1 MSARSTSGPVI
12 GAGGDGLLK
21 YWRDKRIRAVITQI
35 LVVAGLFAF
44 LAYIASNA
52 VANLEALGKEFGFE
66 FLGAPASY
74 DINQTLIEY
83 DSRSPHYR
91 AALVGMLN
99 TLLVA
104 ACGVLFATIIGFTM
118 GVMRLSSN
126 WLVNRMVYCYIEITR
141 NVPVLVQILLW
152 HGIIVHSFPHPRQA
166 IIPAEGFVLS
176 NRGLYMP
183 KPLFEPEFWVVV
195 AAFVAALIAAVVFAR
210 WAQAKQNH
218 TGTVY
223 PVFSINLAL
232 IVGLPL
238 IAYLLAG
245 QPLGFESP
253 ELKGFNYRGGMVIK
267 PEFAALWWAL
277 SLYTGAFIAEIVRSG
292 VQAVSH
298 GQTEASYALGLRPNR
313 TLRLIIIPQALRV
326 IVPPL
331 TSQYLNLTK
340 NSSLAIA
347 IGYMDIVA
355 TLGGITL
362 NQTGKEMECMM
373 LVLLT
378 YLCFSITISLFM
390 NWYNRH
396 IALVER

>member
-1 MSARSTSGPVI
+1 MSEIAAHDDG
-12 GAGGDGLLK
+12 GLLRF
-21 YWRDKRIRAVITQI
+21 WRDKRIRAVITQI
-35 LVVAGLFAF
+35 LVIAGLFAF
-44 LAYIASNA
+44 LGYIGSNA
-52 VANLEALGKEFGFE
+52 ITNLEALGKDFGFE
-66 FLGAPASY
+66 FLVSPASY

-91 AALVGMLN
+91 AAMVGILN

-104 ACGVLFATIIGFTM
+104 VCGVAFATILGFTL
-118 GVMRLSSN
+118 GVLRLSKN
-126 WLVNRMVYCYIEITR
+126 WLASRLVYGYIEITR

-152 HGIIVHSFPHPRQA
+152 HGIIVHSFPHPKQA
-166 IIPAEGFVLS
+166 IIPAEGFALS

-183 KPLFEPEFWVVV
+183 KPLFEPDFWVVV
-195 AAFVAALIAAVVFAR
+195 AAFAVAVLISFIFAR
-210 WAQAKQNH
+210 WAKAQQNA
-218 TGTVY
+218 TGKIY
-223 PVFSINLAL
+223 PVISISLAL
-232 IVGLPL
+232 LVGLPL
-238 IAYLLAG
+238 VAYFLSG
-245 QPLGFESP
+245 QPLSFESP
-253 ELKGFNYRGGMVIK
+253 EMKGFNFKGGMVIK

-277 SLYTGAFIAEIVRSG
+277 SIYTAAFIAEIVRAG
-292 VQAVSH
+292 IQAITH
-298 GQTEASYALGLRPNR
+298 GQTEAAYALGLRPNR

-373 LVLLT
+373 LVLFI

-390 NWYNRH
+390 NWYNRR